1 MYSIQAAQ
9 DKSDRSTRRLKPRNG
24 STRTVPIFCILLRV
38 NRVADRMVGER
49 RICGILIAN
58 LIKCAAGP
66 QHRRGGQLRRYQQ
79 GVIN

>member
-1 MYSIQAAQ
+1 MRQIESVYPQIKTAE
-9 DKSDRSTRRLKPRNG
+9 RLRI
-24 STRTVPIFCILLRV
+24 RTILIFCISIRV
-38 NRVADRMVGER
+38 NRVAGRMVGEH

-66 QHRRGGQLRRYQQ
+66 QHRREGQLRRYQQ

>member
-1 MYSIQAAQ
+1 MV
-9 DKSDRSTRRLKPRNG
+9 
-24 STRTVPIFCILLRV
+24 TRTHNTDILHFDTCQPR
-38 NRVADRMVGER
+38 RCRMVGEH

-66 QHRRGGQLRRYQQ
+66 QHRREGQLRRYQQ